1 MRNVSASIGPD
12 HRGGLSHEW
21 REGTM
26 LYRWRRSYCGI
37 GISAAQS
44 HKDLEQD
51 HPLPQAAAAER
62 MLNVDVLKALLT
74 KTPASGR
81 EA

>member
-1 MRNVSASIGPD
+1 
-12 HRGGLSHEW
+12 
-21 REGTM
+21 M

-44 HKDLEQD
+44 HKDLEQE

-74 KTPASGR
+74 KNACEWKRGVTRRASR
-81 EA
+81 